1 MERWKDR
8 VAVVTGSNSGIGTGI
23 ARALVQ
29 NGLRVVGMD
38 RTEISNELKSFI
50 SGDHGKFYFY
60 QTNLRKEKEIIEAF
74 GWIANNLGAISVF
87 VNNAGLTSSV
97 KKIEDGITDEWRN
110 VLDVNILAVTIC
122 TREALK
128 SMKRHVVEDGHIINI
143 CSILS
148 HVSRPIATQVMYCA
162 SKKAVMAV
170 SEGVRRELILEG
182 SKIRVSTICPGMV
195 DTNIMRAVNHSFAPE
210 KPKLLPEDVA
220 QTVLFCLQVPPHV
233 QISDIVVHPVGE
245 NLQLP

>member
-8 VAVVTGSNSGIGTGI
+8 VAVVTGSNSGIGTGV
-23 ARALVQ
+23 ARAFVQ
-29 NGLRVVGMD
+29 NGLKVVGLD
-38 RTEISNELKSFI
+38 KTEFSNGLKSSFNDER
-50 SGDHGKFYFY
+50 GQFYFHR
-60 QTNLRKEKEIIEAF
+60 TDLRKEKEIIEAF
-74 GWIANNLGAISVF
+74 EWIDNNLGAISVF

-97 KKIEDGITDEWRN
+97 RKIEDGITDEWRN

-128 SMKRHVVEDGHIINI
+128 SMRKHSVEDGHIINM

-170 SEGVRRELILEG
+170 SEGIRRELILEG

-195 DTNIMRAVNHSFAPE
+195 DTNILKAVNHSFSPD